1 MALSLSNVIGS
12 FFSSYPVTGSF
23 SRSAVNSASGVKTPL
38 GGIYTGMIVLLALS
52 VLTPYFQYIPRAALS
67 AVIISAV
74 IFMIEYEIIPALWRC
89 SRREL
94 LPGAITFVLS
104 LVIGVEL
111 GLLAGVATDVA
122 FLVHRA
128 ARPNLLV
135 EKTETVASKVQYIL
149 VHPRYSLLYFPAIE
163 YVRGRISSS
172 LKQFGQLPVVLDC
185 RNVQEFDFTA
195 TKGLGALY
203 KELAA
208 KKVAFVLLGLA
219 PEIKSILKEVVTT
232 QIPQANDHDELDIVL
247 QGKLGQ
253 KLVHKYAL

>member
-1 MALSLSNVIGS
+1 M
-12 FFSSYPVTGSF
+12 
-23 SRSAVNSASGVKTPL
+23 KTPI
-38 GGIYTGMIVLLALS
+38 GGIYTGFIVLLALS

-94 LPGAITFVLS
+94 LPGAITFILS
-104 LVIGVEL
+104 LVVGVEL

-135 EKTETVASKVQYIL
+135 EKAETTQSRQQYIL
-149 VHPRYSLLYFPAIE
+149 VHPKYSLLYFPAIE
-163 YVRGRISSS
+163 YVRGRIGSSM
-172 LKQFGQLPVVLDC
+172 KQFGTLPVVLDC

-195 TKGLGALY
+195 TKGLGDLH
-203 KELAA
+203 KELTT
-208 KKVAFVLLGLA
+208 KKVPLVLLGLTS
-219 PEIKSILKEVVTT
+219 EIKAILREVVPKP
-232 QIPQANDHDELDIVL
+232 IPQAANQEELDFVL
-247 QGKLGQ
+247 SGK
-253 KLVHKYAL
+253 